1 MIILPDEDMTI
12 IDSSGC
18 RNFPS
23 DSSGEFRRDVLKAI
37 VVAKKKTYNSTVG
50 SYLGFIWLVL
60 DPLVLTLVYLFVFTV
75 IAHREDPAAVF
86 VGLGIIRGLQRSL
99 LTSSS
104 PTSLNAQGGFPI
116 ERVRT
121 RVLVFSGLMV
131 LALDSFFMG
140 IGISGVLYLVL
151 GKSFIGSLS
160 FIPILFLSNLFWQS
174 AGLLTLNVT
183 SKIPDLH
190 KLLSYF
196 GMGMFFVSPVLYSF
210 SLTSGIHR
218 TFCYYNPAT
227 YFIELS
233 RLSIGTGNGVNLLP
247 IQGFLVLA
255 AIGILMT
262 VIGNIKLDRI
272 RWSLSSRS

>member
-1 MIILPDEDMTI
+1 M
-12 IDSSGC
+12 
-18 RNFPS
+18 
-23 DSSGEFRRDVLKAI
+23 
-37 VVAKKKTYNSTVG
+37 
-50 SYLGFIWLVL
+50 
-60 DPLVLTLVYLFVFTV
+60 
-75 IAHREDPAAVF
+75 
-86 VGLGIIRGLQRSL
+86 
-99 LTSSS
+99 
-104 PTSLNAQGGFPI
+104 
-116 ERVRT
+116 
-121 RVLVFSGLMV
+121 
-131 LALDSFFMG
+131 
-140 IGISGVLYLVL
+140 
-151 GKSFIGSLS
+151 
-160 FIPILFLSNLFWQS
+160 
-174 AGLLTLNVT
+174 T

-233 RLSIGTGNGVNLLP
+233 RLSIGTGNGVNLFP